1 MARLGWMAV
10 ALGGGI
16 AGAAIGVRTIPAA
29 PSLVA
34 SGFEGGVALAAPA
47 GGWQDIVGRDGVTG
61 AAWPLRLWGGRM
73 RLQLL
78 DGAGGA
84 PGVVEARIEAVTG
97 HDGTP
102 TRALRLAVL
111 RRAVAVTQVA
121 LLLRPQR
128 APEEFH
134 IALRM
139 RLPDDL
145 GARLGPG
152 GWAVVGPEWKSAGD
166 FRVVTTVEVD
176 QAGRPYWRMRWD
188 SDANGPVPL
197 RTFWNAVNREV
208 AVPEGR
214 WFRLDFYT
222 RRAVPDGRTWLKL
235 DGRTL
240 FDHQGDTIGT
250 IGAPI
255 NRIFIALA
263 YASRPIE
270 VLVDDIEIG
279 EGPPRTAGA
288 ALTPPRPPSGLPSG
302 R

>member
-1 MARLGWMAV
+1 MARLGWMVV

-16 AGAAIGVRTIPAA
+16 AGAAIGARTIPAA
-29 PSLVA
+29 PGLVA

-47 GGWQDIVGRDGVTG
+47 GGWQDIIGHDGVTG
-61 AAWPLRLWGGRM
+61 AAWPLRLWGGRV

-84 PGVVEARIEAVTG
+84 PGVVEARLETVAG
-97 HDGTP
+97 HDGDP
-102 TRALRLAVL
+102 THALRLAVL
-111 RRAVAVTQVA
+111 RRAAAVTQVA
-121 LLLRPQR
+121 LVLRPQR

-139 RLPDDL
+139 RLPEDL
-145 GARLGPG
+145 GRHLGPG

-188 SDANGPVPL
+188 SDANGAVPL
-197 RTFWNAVNREV
+197 RTFWNAVNTEV
-208 AVPEGR
+208 PVPEGR

-222 RRAVPDGRTWLKL
+222 RRAAKDGRTWLQL

-240 FDHQGDTIGT
+240 FDHQGDTIGIT
-250 IGAPI
+250 GAPI

-263 YASRPIE
+263 YASRSIE
-270 VLVDDIEIG
+270 VLLDDIEIG
-279 EGPPRTAGA
+279 EGPPRAAGA
-288 ALTPPRPPSGLPSG
+288 PLTLPPPASALPSG